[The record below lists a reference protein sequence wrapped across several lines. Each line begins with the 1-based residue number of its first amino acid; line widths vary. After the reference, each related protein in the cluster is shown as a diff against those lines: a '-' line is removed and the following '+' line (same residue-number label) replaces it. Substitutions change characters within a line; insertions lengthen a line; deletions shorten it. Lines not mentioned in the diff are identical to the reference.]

1 MFRKKTEENLLQEGD
16 VRRMIEAIDNIAS
29 GDFNEIDATDF
40 NNPLYA
46 DKLNSMLK
54 AVKQVNNPV
63 VMRLNETMEILGDNT
78 LIKDTLNQVETQTKS
93 IQHMENA
100 SQHLESSIENI
111 SMAMGHIRD
120 NAHDI
125 ISVSHNVTVDMND
138 SIKAVNATSKQI
150 ENISQSYSI
159 LSDDCLKSGQRV
171 FKVGRY
177 LDKTRSDLVRGCSK
191 ITQQDWMRVFE
202 VDHYIL
208 TWRVYNNIVGFE
220 HLLKKQVDDPS
231 RCKLGKWIAQL
242 KDDNIVNSSEF
253 KQLVK
258 THNDL
263 HHYAE
268 LSWQANEDG
277 DKEKAMRYFDDTYNT
292 FSQFD
297 DALSKLQ
304 KKMHQLGYND
314 MTAIVAFE
322 K

>member
-1 MFRKKTEENLLQEGD
+1 MYKRQVEAARAGEAGRGFAVVADQVRLLSNNTAESAGSI
-16 VRRMIEAIDNIAS
+16 VKYVKELRDNIDELAKAMDETTIS
-29 GDFNEIDATDF
+29 LGEGNEKVEKSLEVMQQMNSQIDDISEKVDSVFNDID
-40 NNPLYA
+40 
-46 DKLNSMLK
+46 
-54 AVKQVNNPV
+54 
-63 VMRLNETMEILGDNT
+63 
-78 LIKDTLNQVETQTKS
+78 TQTGVTKS
-93 IQHMENA
+93 F
-100 SQHLESSIENI
+100 
-111 SMAMGHIRD
+111 
-120 NAHDI
+120 
-125 ISVSHNVTVDMND
+125 
-138 SIKAVNATSKQI
+138 SKQI

-242 KDDNIVNSSEF
+242 KDDKIVNSSEF

-258 THNDL
+258 AHNDL

-268 LSWQANEDG
+268 LSWHANEDG
-277 DKEKAMRYFDDTYNT
+277 DKEKAMQYFNDTYNA

-297 DALSKLQ
+297 EAINKLQ
-304 KKMHQLGYND
+304 KKMQQLGYND
-314 MTAIVAFE
+314 ITAIVAFE

>member
-1 MFRKKTEENLLQEGD
+1 MFRKKTEENLLPEGD
-16 VRRMIEAIDNIAS
+16 VRRMVEAIDNIAS
-29 GDFNEIDATDF
+29 GDFNEIDAADF

-46 DKLNSMLK
+46 DKLNAMLK

-138 SIKAVNATSKQI
+138 SIKAVNASSKKIQSINNKVQDFKGKIGKIEAIVDLVKKVSNQSNLLALNGSVEAARAGDAGRGFAVVADQVRLLSNNTAESAGSIVKYVKELRDNIDELAKAMDETTISLGEGNEKVEKSLEVMQQMNSQIDDISEKVDSVFNDIDTQTGVTKSFSKQI

-171 FKVGRY
+171 FKI
-177 LDKTRSDLVRGCSK
+177 S
-191 ITQQDWMRVFE
+191 
-202 VDHYIL
+202 
-208 TWRVYNNIVGFE
+208 
-220 HLLKKQVDDPS
+220 
-231 RCKLGKWIAQL
+231 
-242 KDDNIVNSSEF
+242 
-253 KQLVK
+253 
-258 THNDL
+258 
-263 HHYAE
+263 
-268 LSWQANEDG
+268 
-277 DKEKAMRYFDDTYNT
+277 
-292 FSQFD
+292 
-297 DALSKLQ
+297 
-304 KKMHQLGYND
+304 
-314 MTAIVAFE
+314 
-322 K
+322 

>member
-1 MFRKKTEENLLQEGD
+1 M
-16 VRRMIEAIDNIAS
+16 
-29 GDFNEIDATDF
+29 
-40 NNPLYA
+40 
-46 DKLNSMLK
+46 
-54 AVKQVNNPV
+54 
-63 VMRLNETMEILGDNT
+63 
-78 LIKDTLNQVETQTKS
+78 
-93 IQHMENA
+93 
-100 SQHLESSIENI
+100 
-111 SMAMGHIRD
+111 
-120 NAHDI
+120 
-125 ISVSHNVTVDMND
+125 
-138 SIKAVNATSKQI
+138 
-150 ENISQSYSI
+150 
-159 LSDDCLKSGQRV
+159 SDDCLKSGQRV

-263 HHYAE
+263 HYYAE